1 MEYDRDLDILYI
13 RLREG
18 KYAFSEAANDNLVV
32 DLGPEGEILAIELM
46 DASEVFG
53 RELLEKTLA
62 AEAATI
68 TRDAQA
74 GGKAGRHR
82 KGVW

>member
-1 MEYDRDLDILYI
+1 MRVEYDKDLDILYI

-18 KYAFSEAANDNLVV
+18 KYAFSEAASDNVIV

-46 DASEVFG
+46 DASKVFG

-62 AEAATI
+62 TEAATV
-68 TRDAQA
+68 T
-74 GGKAGRHR
+74 
-82 KGVW
+82 